1 VVSFGAGIY
10 IELWYFVLYDG
21 WFIWLIV
28 NGLDFAWFRINYA
41 LYEELDAEDIER
53 TREVYRYACFC

>member
-28 NGLDFAWFRINYA
+28 NDVLILHGLG
-41 LYEELDAEDIER
+41 
-53 TREVYRYACFC
+53 